1 MAADFTIPGPCS
13 LYVGTGVDPSA
24 NEAAIL
30 ALDQL
35 GFATDDDLF
44 RVQFQY
50 LNNIVQAS
58 DTGEE
63 IAEAVYAGLTATISG
78 TLSKWDPDAATEF
91 MQAPGSTVTA
101 ANGIGAGIIGTPL
114 IVEAAAK
121 TVSVAIVPETAG
133 QSIYFF
139 PRCYV
144 EGEFSIFDMGNTNL
158 KAGFSV
164 NAFRVG
170 ASSGDEDALATGAAA
185 TEIVYRKIAKT

>member
-1 MAADFTIPGPCS
+1 MAADFIIPGPCS
-13 LYVGTGVDPSA
+13 VYIGTGVDPSS

-50 LNNIVQAS
+50 LNNAVQAS

-63 IAEAVYAGLTATISG
+63 TAESVYAGLTATVSG
-78 TLSKWDPDAATEF
+78 SLSKWDPNAATEF
-91 MQAPGSTVTA
+91 VQAPGSTVLA
-101 ANGIGAGIIGTPL
+101 SAGIGAGVIGTPL
-114 IVEAAAK
+114 IATGAAA
-121 TVSVAIVPETAG
+121 TLSLAIVPLAAGET
-133 QSIYFF
+133 IYFF

-144 EGEFSIFDMGNTNL
+144 EGEFTIFDMGNTNL

-170 ASSGDEDALATGAAA
+170 AGSGDEDALATGSTA
-185 TEIVYRKIAKT
+185 TEIVYRKITKT